1 MECFIIKWRNEQ
13 GFIDYMF
20 NSGWFSSHSNWYE
33 GVKKRTPSTNNA
45 LESFNNVMKNEDTFR
60 ERYPL
65 GRFMELSLTSIKR
78 WSNLYKNKDK
88 IFFEKTEPSL
98 EQWTIAYQ

>member
-1 MECFIIKWRNEQ
+1 MKVYR
-13 GFIDYMF
+13 
-20 NSGWFSSHSNWYE
+20 
-33 GVKKRTPSTNNA
+33 KRTPSTNNA
-45 LESFNNVMKNEDTFR
+45 LESFNNVIKNEDTFR

-98 EQWTIAYQ
+98 EQWTIAYQWARMNKDISIRETEFEFI